1 MIPYGQH
8 SMDQDDIDA
17 VVRTLKSNMITQ
29 GPLSPKF
36 EERLAKKVES
46 KYCAVVN
53 SATSALHISCL
64 SLGLKAGDV
73 MWTVPNSFVASAN
86 CGLYCGAK
94 VDFVD
99 IDVETSN
106 MDVIKLEEK
115 LIESKKKNNLPKIVI
130 PVHFAGQSS
139 EQKKIWMLSKK
150 YGFKIIEDAS
160 HSLGAKH
167 RNQKVGNCKWSDI
180 VIFSFHPVKMITT
193 AEGGAALTNKK
204 EIYLKLKQYSA
215 HGIIRDKSRM
225 KFKQKGAWYYEQQ
238 VLGYN
243 YRLSDLHAALGIS
256 QLKKLSR
263 YLVRRN
269 EIARY
274 YDSQLDTRL
283 FRLPSVKEYNYSSF
297 HLYVIRID
305 KNMFPGKHKKIFNLL
320 RKKNIIVNLHYI
332 PIHLHPYYRELG
344 FKEGDFPVSE
354 RFSSEAISLP
364 IFPSLS
370 KKQQDFVIDVLHSGF

>member
-36 EERLAKKVES
+36 EERLMKKLNQNT
-46 KYCAVVN
+46 VVN

-99 IDVETSN
+99 IVLKHLIWMSLN
-106 MDVIKLEEK
+106 WKKK

-130 PVHFAGQSS
+130 PVHFVANQVSK
-139 EQKKIWMLSKK
+139 KKIWMLSKK

-167 RNQKVGNCKWSDI
+167 RNQKL
-180 VIFSFHPVKMITT
+180 
-193 AEGGAALTNKK
+193 E
-204 EIYLKLKQYSA
+204 
-215 HGIIRDKSRM
+215 
-225 KFKQKGAWYYEQQ
+225 
-238 VLGYN
+238 
-243 YRLSDLHAALGIS
+243 
-256 QLKKLSR
+256 
-263 YLVRRN
+263 
-269 EIARY
+269 
-274 YDSQLDTRL
+274 
-283 FRLPSVKEYNYSSF
+283 
-297 HLYVIRID
+297 
-305 KNMFPGKHKKIFNLL
+305 
-320 RKKNIIVNLHYI
+320 IVNGQI
-332 PIHLHPYYRELG
+332 
-344 FKEGDFPVSE
+344 
-354 RFSSEAISLP
+354 
-364 IFPSLS
+364 
-370 KKQQDFVIDVLHSGF
+370 